1 MGREGRRVPLVPAG
15 GSMAFA
21 ITGVDAPRLTG
32 DDAHAVGDRRST
44 NVIAVMTTAGDAI
57 GSRMVTRLPASGRH

>member
-21 ITGVDAPRLTG
+21 IAGGDAPRLTG
-32 DDAHAVGDRRST
+32 DDAHAVGDRRS
-44 NVIAVMTTAGDAI
+44 VIGDQ
-57 GSRMVTRLPASGRH
+57 RT